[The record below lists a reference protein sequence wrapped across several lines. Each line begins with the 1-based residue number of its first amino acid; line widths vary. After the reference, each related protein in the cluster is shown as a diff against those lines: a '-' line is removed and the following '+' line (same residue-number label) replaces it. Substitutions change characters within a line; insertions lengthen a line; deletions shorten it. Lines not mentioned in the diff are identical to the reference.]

1 MIRIDH
7 ISFGFTMADEQFAHT
22 LYADWDNFCRTCL
35 ENVVE
40 ECLSAYDE
48 DKVLHEIELLDLDLG
63 GIPQED
69 FYREFPK
76 RLKGELLKALSLSGT
91 HIGNRTGK
99 GEYSRLENLLFYL
112 EHGLCRTEWSK
123 ENYSLKEEL
132 EWLAQQ
138 PAHYTDQLL
147 RLCTDKEYALR
158 RLLWQ
163 TEDAGALLWLYT
175 CFLAT
180 HTSGLYEKRR
190 WLGMVMEINPEL
202 PVRFVHEAKSE
213 EELAVMAELLDTMT
227 VRRMIETETEE
238 HAEVDIP
245 PYWHYLYEW
254 LIRNYPFN
262 GLSIF
267 GGKRQFTLHLHTR
280 LLAFIRKRDTAV
292 YLSKAELTI
301 EFLLEVF
308 GHAHYIEVLNAI
320 YDLQPH
326 NVDGSP
332 AYDSYFNRE
341 LYRTFLQ
348 LSLLKG
354 TDGET
359 ARNEDDTQ
367 QPDGQIINGL
377 NSDALSHI
385 RQEKDYIISQIQA
398 VLTDGAVSQGL
409 KYNTL
414 CLLVAYYAE
423 NDDAMMPPS
432 PGQDFEKWIQRT
444 DCLTEFIQILVER
457 HWETG
462 RGFIEWLN
470 DVAVSR
476 YIRQMVLQGIVSEHP
491 RQWVRLL
498 GELPA
503 QEENILR
510 LAENLSATALLRG
523 MAQLESR
530 QAMVLSQTVEWLQ
543 HKPETCPFLSGSGQP
558 LSVTLSRALLLYM
571 QDKDTLGGRT
581 LTPEETLRKFLAYL
595 YLACTGK
602 TATSDQ
608 VELSGLLNIG
618 KTGISELFGGD
629 RIEEPDEQAGTV
641 RTSSTGTLQSEAVW
655 ANGLEKA
662 MTAVLTCKN
671 VSDMAVRYRISF
683 LMEKQPEG
691 LLDWLKNSNDLSR
704 LERLAE
710 VSDHP
715 LLEQWVALLS
725 KATGIDYSGMFRNL
739 MCWTSHWAGDKSGI
753 REMAGILFSW
763 IREPDRQKQ
772 TPEQMKEYFLL
783 HLSAKDSRIRLLM
796 ERLSDNSLS
805 DTTRKRLLHDFLRLH
820 PEELSAYIRKP
831 LPQNTGLPDKWLE
844 WLDINDW
851 IRLAAGRS
859 LSQAELLQ
867 QIVNCLTGN
876 DGITEPDLRTT
887 LAQFFLRKTAG
898 EQVCQDK
905 KEIINLFILSLP
917 SLREQSDEQKHA
929 IMKKIEKGLTISMI
943 EENKWFENEV
953 ERSTSFM
960 ISNAGLCLLA
970 PWFSKL
976 FELLGYLIEDKKD
989 FKDTASKVR
998 AVFLLQYLTCSEE
1011 KEYQETELA
1020 FNRLLVSLPMHIPL
1034 PESLELTDK
1043 EKQTAESMLAGVK
1056 ANWQA
1061 MNGTSVKGFQ
1071 ESFILRTGHLEQQ
1084 EEKWL
1089 LTVDNKTIDILLDTV
1104 RWGFRQIRFPWL
1116 KKYVQVVWHEKQE
1129 F

>member
-1 MIRIDH
+1 MIRLDH
-7 ISFGFTMADEQFAHT
+7 ISFGFTMVDEQFAHT

-69 FYREFPK
+69 FYRKFPE
-76 RLKGELLKALSLSGT
+76 RLKEELLKALSLPAT
-91 HIGNRTGK
+91 HIGNRTEK
-99 GEYSRLENLLFYL
+99 GECSRLENLLFYL
-112 EHGLCRTEWSK
+112 EHGFCRTEWSK
-123 ENYSLKEEL
+123 EDYSLKEEL

-138 PAHYTDQLL
+138 PAHYTDRLL

-163 TEDAGALLWLYT
+163 TEDADALLRLYT

-213 EELAVMAELLDTMT
+213 AELAVMAELLDTMT

-267 GGKRQFTLHLHTR
+267 GGKSQFTLHLHKR
-280 LLAFIRKRDTAV
+280 LLAFIRKRDAAV

-301 EFLLEVF
+301 GFLLEVF
-308 GHAHYIEVLNAI
+308 GHTHYIEVLNAI

-359 ARNEDDTQ
+359 ARNEEDTR
-367 QPDGQIINGL
+367 QPDGQIITGL
-377 NSDALSHI
+377 NSDVISHI
-385 RQEKDYIISQIQA
+385 RQEKDSIISQLQA
-398 VLTDGAVSQGL
+398 VLTDGAVFQGL
-409 KYNTL
+409 KNNILY
-414 CLLVAYYAE
+414 LLVAYYEE
-423 NDDAMMPPS
+423 NDSAMMPPS
-432 PGQDFEKWIQRT
+432 PGQDFEKWIRQTNR
-444 DCLTEFIQILVER
+444 LTEFIQILVER

-462 RGFIEWLN
+462 RGLIGWLD
-470 DVAVSR
+470 DVAVSQ
-476 YIRQMVLQGIVSEHP
+476 YIRQIVLQGIVCEHP
-491 RQWVRLL
+491 RLWVRLL
-498 GELPA
+498 QKLPA
-503 QEENILR
+503 QEESILR

-543 HKPETCPFLSGSGQP
+543 HKPETCSFLPGSGQP

-581 LTPEETLRKFLAYL
+581 LTPEEMLRKFLTYL
-595 YLACTGK
+595 YMACTGK

-618 KTGISELFGGD
+618 KTGETFPID
-629 RIEEPDEQAGTV
+629 
-641 RTSSTGTLQSEAVW
+641 TLQPEATW
-655 ANGLEKA
+655 EDKQEET
-662 MTAVLTCKN
+662 MDTVLTCRN
-671 VSDMAVRYRISF
+671 VSDTAIRYRISS
-683 LMEKQPEG
+683 LMEKQPKG
-691 LLDWLKNSNDLSR
+691 LLDWLKSCNDLSR
-704 LERLAE
+704 MERLAE
-710 VSDHP
+710 VSDHL

-753 REMAGILFSW
+753 REIAGILFSW

-796 ERLSDNSLS
+796 ERLSNNSLS
-805 DTTRKRLLHDFLRLH
+805 DATRKRLLHDFLRLH
-820 PEELSAYIRKP
+820 PEELPAYIRKSF
-831 LPQNTGLPDKWLE
+831 PQNTGLPNKWLE

-851 IRLAAGRS
+851 IRLTAGRS
-859 LSQAELLQ
+859 LSQAELLK
-867 QIVNCLTGN
+867 QIVNCLTEN

-929 IMKKIEKGLTISMI
+929 IMKKIEKELTTSMM
-943 EENKWFENEV
+943 EENEWIENEV

-960 ISNAGLCLLA
+960 ISNAGLCLFA
-970 PWFSKL
+970 PWFPKL
-976 FELLGYLIEDKKD
+976 FELLGYLNEDKKD
-989 FKDTASKVR
+989 FKDMASKVR
-998 AVFLLQYLTCSEE
+998 AVFLLQYLTCLEE
-1011 KEYQETELA
+1011 KKYRETELA

-1034 PESLELTDK
+1034 PESLDLTDK
-1043 EKQTAESMLAGVK
+1043 EKQTAESLLGAVK
-1056 ANWQA
+1056 ASWRA
-1061 MNGTSVKGFQ
+1061 MGGTSVKGFQ
-1071 ESFILRTGHLEQQ
+1071 VTFILRTGRLEQQ

-1104 RWGFRQIRFPWL
+1104 RWGFKQIRFPWL
-1116 KKYVQVVWHEKQE
+1116 KKYVQVVWNEKQE